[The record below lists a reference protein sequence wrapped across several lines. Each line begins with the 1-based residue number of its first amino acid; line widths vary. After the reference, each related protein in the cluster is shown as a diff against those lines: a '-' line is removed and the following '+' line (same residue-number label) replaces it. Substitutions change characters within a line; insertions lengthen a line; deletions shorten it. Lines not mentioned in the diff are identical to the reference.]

1 MTEANNHKIC
11 PMTETI
17 LSGKTGESQ
26 ELNPTRIVSRELNF
40 DFAQFFYPQE
50 KRKIFEIRHFQS
62 EITDQ
67 GITRSISATV
77 KPDATLGTLT
87 TFDERVFYA
96 LIEIWLE
103 QGKPHIVIFSER
115 EIARRIRIK
124 WGRDT
129 AKAINQSLKR
139 LRLVGI
145 EWLGAFYDSTQKQF
159 VGTDD
164 NPFTILSHLRIISTK
179 TQGVGS
185 QIAEFRF
192 DERVLQNLNSN
203 YSRPMRFD
211 VILSFHYPLAQAL
224 YTFVDPKLY
233 GTKQYHRTTQGLI
246 DDLGL
251 MGKSYQR
258 RSIRVQEFGKLQK
271 ELIGKPT
278 SFGEVIEKYE
288 INPGKDDALL
298 LITRSGAGRI
308 KRKKVEVSK
317 AKRSESSQ
325 KPQKPR
331 QEVEKTQPRETST
344 RASKKPLKAKSE
356 ALEVLNYFDEVFDL
370 AGDADKQHSKNVV
383 SKVEEFIKRNGLEK
397 TKFLIDFA
405 RREAPKTGYNPRTFN
420 GIIQYR
426 SDALKEWEA
435 NERLSERQKRE
446 AQKLA
451 ETRLEN
457 AQDDHRKAYRDDYF
471 EYVNKLVCSFGAE
484 YPERFNEFRV
494 WQAEQRRKKEEELEG
509 NPMKQ
514 KTLEVFDREGQLL
527 LRVSQF
533 FKDDPDIHIPHF
545 WEWDAQHNP
554 NSFEYPDSVTLS
566 SHSTRITQ
574 SLSSSPSSFLA

>member
-1 MTEANNHKIC
+1 MATRIIAYPYLLSRYIC

-17 LSGKTGESQ
+17 LSEKPGESQ
-26 ELNPTRIVSRELNF
+26 ELNRTRIVSRELNF

-67 GITRSISATV
+67 GITRSIGATV

-87 TFDERVFYA
+87 TFDERVFYV

-103 QGKPHIVIFSER
+103 QRKPHTVIFSER
-115 EIARRIRIK
+115 EIARRINLG
-124 WGRDT
+124 WGKNT
-129 AKAINQSLKR
+129 AKAISESLKR

-159 VGTDD
+159 VRTDD

-258 RSIRVQEFGKLQK
+258 RAIRVQEFGKLQK

-288 INPGKDDALL
+288 IKPGKDDALL
-298 LITRSGAGRI
+298 LMTRSGAGRI
-308 KRKKVEVSK
+308 KGKKVEVSK

-331 QEVEKTQPRETST
+331 QKAEKTQPRVTPTST
-344 RASKKPLKAKSE
+344 TKKPLKAKSE

-370 AGDADKQHSKNVV
+370 GGDADKQHSKNVV
-383 SKVEEFIKRNGLEK
+383 SKAEAFIKRDGLEK

-405 RREAPKTGYNPRTFN
+405 RREAPKTGYSPRTFN

-426 SDALKEWEA
+426 SDALKEWKA
-435 NERLSERQKRE
+435 NERLCERQERE
-446 AQKLA
+446 AQKVA
-451 ETRLEN
+451 ETRREN
-457 AQDDHRKAYRDDYF
+457 ARHDHEKVYRDDYF
-471 EYVNKLVCSFGAE
+471 EYVNELVCSLGDE
-484 YPERFNEFRV
+484 YPERFNEFRC
-494 WQAEQRRKKEEELEG
+494 WQAKQRREKEEELEG
-509 NPMKQ
+509 NPMKER
-514 KTLEVFDREGQLL
+514 TLKVFDREGQILFRL
-527 LRVSQF
+527 SQF
-533 FKDDPDIHIPHF
+533 FKGDPNIHIPNF
-545 WEWDAQHNP
+545 WEWDSTHNP
-554 NSFEYPDSVTLS
+554 NSFESD
-566 SHSTRITQ
+566 
-574 SLSSSPSSFLA
+574 